1 MDGIE
6 EVGLGYLAERTAMG
20 GESMIA
26 TNTRKY
32 FVYVLHEDEV
42 LVCRYLVVYL
52 LASLMNECI

>member
-6 EVGLGYLAERTAMG
+6 EVGLGYLVERTTMG

-26 TNTRKY
+26 TNTRKC
-32 FVYVLHEDEV
+32 FAYVLHEV

-52 LASLMNECI
+52 LASHMNECI